1 LGLVF
6 GASARAAVASGL
18 ALNLAGGPVAFSLL
32 RLPEGEIVP
41 VGAVPAPYREA
52 LARLTAPPPAWAG
65 LPADVQAAGP
75 QVMGI
80 LNVTPDSLSDGGK
93 YPDAAAAIAAG
104 LAMVRAG
111 AALVDVGGESTRPG
125 AATVSPA
132 EERARVLPVV
142 AGLAAE
148 GVAVSVDTRNAAT
161 MAAAL
166 GAGARVINDV
176 SGLTHD
182 PESVGVV
189 AGAGC
194 PVVVMH
200 MRGTPA
206 DMNRRAVYG
215 DVLGEV
221 AAELGSLRDAAVEGG
236 VALSAIALDPG
247 IGFAKSGAQNLVLLP
262 RLAALLGLGQR
273 LVVGVSRK
281 TFIGRL
287 GGGPSAAVPPEARD
301 PGSLAAGL
309 FATLLGA
316 SVLRTHDVSGTV
328 QAIRVW
334 EGLGVWRGLGT
345 VE

>member
-6 GASARAAVASGL
+6 GSAARAAVASGL
-18 ALNLAGGPVAFSLL
+18 AVNLAGGPTAFSLL
-32 RLPEGEIVP
+32 RLPEGGIVP

-52 LARLTAPPPAWAG
+52 LARLSAPPPAWAG
-65 LPADVQAAGP
+65 LPAGP

-93 YPDAAAAIAAG
+93 YPDAAAAIASG
-104 LAMVRAG
+104 LAMAHAG

-125 AATVSPA
+125 AAPVSPA
-132 EERARVLPVV
+132 EEQARVLPVV
-142 AGLAAE
+142 AGLVAE

-161 MAAAL
+161 MVAAL
-166 GAGARVINDV
+166 AAGARVINDV

-182 PESVGVV
+182 PDSVG
-189 AGAGC
+189 AMAAAGC

-221 AAELGSLRDAAVEGG
+221 ATELAALRDAAVEGG
-236 VALSAIALDPG
+236 VARGAIALDPG
-247 IGFAKSGAQNLVLLP
+247 IGFAKSGVHNLALLP
-262 RLAALLGLGQR
+262 RLSTLLGLGHR
-273 LVVGVSRK
+273 LVIGVSRK
-281 TFIGRL
+281 NFIGTL
-287 GGGPSAAVPPEARD
+287 GGGRRAAVPPEARD

-309 FATLLGA
+309 FTALLGA